1 MKLFT
6 SILAS
11 LFLIVFSSL
20 SYGQTGNINGT
31 VTDEDQ
37 KILKEFTV
45 KLSAAIKPTIDLE
58 KGTFTFTNIPT
69 GTYTIDVKAPGFE
82 VFKSETITV
91 TEGQTSTVS
100 VSMKTRAQTT
110 GDIRVSGKSDKN
122 KGDVEVTKM
131 QINQAGVVDGI
142 NKNTFVKTPDSRV
155 SQVFKRVSGASVQDN
170 KFVVVRGLSDRY
182 NFALINGAP
191 LPSTESD
198 RKAFSFDIF
207 PSNMLENLFIMK
219 SATPE
224 LPGEFAG
231 GVIDIKTVEPRSEA
245 FQNIQIGVGFNTIA
259 TLKNSRV
266 YEGSSTDVL
275 GFGNAAR
282 ALPDGL
288 PSTAEFNALSSQQ
301 KAEFAKLMPSSW
313 ATSNQTALP
322 NGSLQYSIGNK
333 LQLKDKKSLSYV
345 FAYSYANSNSFSQ
358 VTRREFEEQATGV
371 ITKNEL
377 KDSAFTKSILN
388 TGMLNL
394 KLDLGKRTEIQ
405 VKTLYSV
412 SSDDKVNVRNGK
424 RDMDIESMYNEKS
437 TNIWYTQNNI
447 LTTQILGKH
456 NWKDDWKFNWT
467 AGYSNVNRDI
477 PFLRRMVYQQVDTT
491 LPYFAVVQNNDISTL
506 GAGNMFWSTM
516 NENIAN
522 ARYDFS
528 KQFGGD
534 DSKNLFK
541 FGGFHQYRSRDFAAR
556 NLGFSKYDPAGSS
569 SFNSSLL
576 LLPEDQIFAQENLGL
591 MADGQGGFKLEEGTN
606 VDDSYDASSNL
617 HAAYAMVDM
626 RLFTKLR
633 VVTGIR
639 AESYQQKFHYVE
651 FGSNADKYL
660 DTTVIDLLPS
670 INLTYKI
677 TDRFQFRASAARTV
691 SRPEFRELAPFT
703 FYNFLNDNL
712 ASGNPQLKRATIN
725 NYDTRLEYFP
735 GKGQIISVSGFYKTF
750 ENPIELLLRTGT
762 SGQPELYYN
771 NIARANSFGAEFE
784 YRMNLGWINRTDSNS
799 VFSRT
804 TFYTNASYI
813 RSAADLTQFAGLEE
827 YPGSTRPL
835 QGQSPYILNVGLF
848 YESKKDLMVNFSY
861 NYVGQR
867 IAIAGSIQEPSV
879 WENGRHVLDF
889 QIGKT
894 WKDKYELKLN
904 CADLLAQDLVFFQD
918 INKNKRY
925 DKGVDSA
932 WQEITFGQT
941 ITLNFKYKF

>member
-11 LFLIVFSSL
+11 LFLIVISSL
-20 SYGQTGNINGT
+20 SHAQTGNINGT

-58 KGTFTFTNIPT
+58 KGTFTFTNIPI

-91 TEGQTSTVS
+91 TEGQSSTVN

-245 FQNIQIGVGFNTIA
+245 FQNIQIGTGFNTIA

-288 PSTAEFNALSSQQ
+288 PSTSEFNALRSQQ

-394 KLDLGKRTEIQ
+394 KLDLGKRTEIH
-405 VKTLYSV
+405 KINT
-412 SSDDKVNVRNGK
+412 DDNNGFDSNWLK
-424 RDMDIESMYNEKS
+424 I
-437 TNIWYTQNNI
+437 II
-447 LTTQILGKH
+447 LLKKYEEH
-456 NWKDDWKFNWT
+456 NLK
-467 AGYSNVNRDI
+467 I
-477 PFLRRMVYQQVDTT
+477 PF
-491 LPYFAVVQNNDISTL
+491 
-506 GAGNMFWSTM
+506 
-516 NENIAN
+516 NI
-522 ARYDFS
+522 
-528 KQFGGD
+528 
-534 DSKNLFK
+534 
-541 FGGFHQYRSRDFAAR
+541 
-556 NLGFSKYDPAGSS
+556 
-569 SFNSSLL
+569 
-576 LLPEDQIFAQENLGL
+576 
-591 MADGQGGFKLEEGTN
+591 
-606 VDDSYDASSNL
+606 
-617 HAAYAMVDM
+617 
-626 RLFTKLR
+626 
-633 VVTGIR
+633 
-639 AESYQQKFHYVE
+639 
-651 FGSNADKYL
+651 
-660 DTTVIDLLPS
+660 
-670 INLTYKI
+670 
-677 TDRFQFRASAARTV
+677 
-691 SRPEFRELAPFT
+691 
-703 FYNFLNDNL
+703 
-712 ASGNPQLKRATIN
+712 
-725 NYDTRLEYFP
+725 
-735 GKGQIISVSGFYKTF
+735 
-750 ENPIELLLRTGT
+750 
-762 SGQPELYYN
+762 
-771 NIARANSFGAEFE
+771 
-784 YRMNLGWINRTDSNS
+784 
-799 VFSRT
+799 
-804 TFYTNASYI
+804 
-813 RSAADLTQFAGLEE
+813 
-827 YPGSTRPL
+827 
-835 QGQSPYILNVGLF
+835 
-848 YESKKDLMVNFSY
+848 
-861 NYVGQR
+861 
-867 IAIAGSIQEPSV
+867 
-879 WENGRHVLDF
+879 
-889 QIGKT
+889 
-894 WKDKYELKLN
+894 
-904 CADLLAQDLVFFQD
+904 
-918 INKNKRY
+918 
-925 DKGVDSA
+925 
-932 WQEITFGQT
+932 
-941 ITLNFKYKF
+941 